1 MSLKSLIPWTL
12 AALGLC
18 VLWDLAGQD
27 LALAHWFGTPT
38 GFPYRDHW
46 LFSGVLHRG
55 ARRVAWTLQLGLVL
69 AVFWPVGPLRALT
82 RTERVQMLAAS
93 LAALLATTLLKDASL
108 TSCPWELSS
117 FGGRAHYVSHWTWG
131 VTDGGEG
138 NCFPAGHASAAFC
151 FLSGFLALR
160 PHAPRAAH
168 TWLAIALAAGA
179 LIGMAQQV
187 RGAHYMSHTLWTAW
201 LCWTVCL
208 GCYALFGLRR
218 RRRS

>member
-1 MSLKSLIPWTL
+1 MSLKPLIPWTL
-12 AALGLC
+12 AALGIC
-18 VLWDLAGQD
+18 ILWDLVGQD
-27 LALAHWFGTPT
+27 MALAHWFGTPT

-69 AVFWPVGPLRALT
+69 AVFWPVGPLRGLT
-82 RTERVQMLAAS
+82 RTERVQMLVAS

-117 FGGRAHYVSHWTWG
+117 FGGGARYVSHWSWG
-131 VTDGGEG
+131 VKDGGEG

-160 PHAPRAAH
+160 PHAPRAAR

-218 RRRS
+218 LRRS